1 MLFGKREQSCW
12 VVLAVFVSGLVLV
25 AEGNPARAD
34 GNRNQPRHGHSQ
46 NHPTGLFSFTK

>member
-34 GNRNQPRHGHSQ
+34 GNRNQPRPDTAASSNWVTQ
-46 NHPTGLFSFTK
+46 VYRW